1 MAMIDDFLACLSPGS
16 TVYVAGSC
24 AEPRGLIELIDANS
38 SSLKDLT
45 FIQQPLGAVNQ
56 RDFSLL
62 VANSTQRSFFM
73 APQLRTGLIE
83 GRVEFVPKHMRAI
96 FDYLRHIKLD
106 VALLQAARDQHGV
119 LRYGPNLDYMDAV
132 LANAQKVVVEENLD
146 FVAPFTS
153 PKVDLSATEL
163 IVTCHGGIP
172 TYPGTEPDE
181 TSSRIGALIADLIRD
196 GDCLQTGIGAVPAA
210 ILNNLGERSDLG
222 FHGGLMDDGVMQLI
236 EGGNLTGA
244 VKNIDRNLH
253 VLGMA
258 LGSEVLLDWLAHS
271 DKASAVRFRSADY
284 THEASVIA
292 RIDNFVSINSAI
304 EIDLHGQ
311 I

>member
-62 VANSTQRSFFM
+62 GANSIQRSFFM

-96 FDYLRHIKLD
+96 FDYLRHVKLD

-119 LRYGPNLDYMDAV
+119 LL
-132 LANAQKVVVEENLD
+132 
-146 FVAPFTS
+146 VAWS
-153 PKVDLSATEL
+153 
-163 IVTCHGGIP
+163 
-172 TYPGTEPDE
+172 
-181 TSSRIGALIADLIRD
+181 
-196 GDCLQTGIGAVPAA
+196 
-210 ILNNLGERSDLG
+210 
-222 FHGGLMDDGVMQLI
+222 
-236 EGGNLTGA
+236 
-244 VKNIDRNLH
+244 
-253 VLGMA
+253 
-258 LGSEVLLDWLAHS
+258 
-271 DKASAVRFRSADY
+271 
-284 THEASVIA
+284 
-292 RIDNFVSINSAI
+292 
-304 EIDLHGQ
+304 
-311 I
+311 